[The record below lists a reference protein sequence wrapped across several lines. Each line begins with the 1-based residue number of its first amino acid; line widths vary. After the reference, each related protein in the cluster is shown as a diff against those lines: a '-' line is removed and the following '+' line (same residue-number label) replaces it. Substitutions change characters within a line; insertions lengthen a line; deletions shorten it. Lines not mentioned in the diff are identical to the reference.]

1 MKEYKLN
8 KTKLKL
14 YAKHHQDGDP
24 IAYMVLDCVKQ
35 YLGIVPGTFPYPIPG
50 SGTVMTMSP
59 AAAKF
64 LVQME
69 VLEEIG

>member
-14 YAKHHQDGDP
+14 YAKHHEDGDP

-35 YLGIVPGTFPYPIPG
+35 YLGIMPGTWPMPIPS
-50 SGTVMTMSP
+50 SGTVMMLNP
-59 AAAKF
+59 AGAKF